1 MKQKTVFL
9 CSDCGYESPKWYGK
23 CPSCGAWNT
32 MSEFKP
38 AAPSAARGTTSF
50 VRGASRPTLL
60 GDIETGDE
68 ARFLSGIG
76 ELDRVLGGGAVHGS
90 FVLVGGEPGIGKSTL
105 LLQMCQEMCR
115 NARVLYVSG
124 EESLRQIKLR
134 AARLHISSPELYIL
148 SETDMDQ
155 IINETELMA
164 PDILIVDSIQT
175 VYKRDLT
182 AAPGG
187 TTQIKECA
195 MSLMQYAKNKNV
207 TIFIVGHVNKEGT
220 LAGPKILEH
229 MVDCVL
235 YFEGESA
242 GPFRCLRAAKNRF
255 GSTNEIGVFE
265 MSEHGL
271 VEVANPSAAM
281 LAGHPQGAS
290 GNCIACVME
299 GSRPLLAEV
308 QALAA
313 KTQFGVPRRTA
324 AGVDYNRMVLLLA
337 ILEKRCGLFLSS
349 SDVYVNVVGGMR
361 LDEPAVDL
369 PMLLAIASSFRDK
382 PLPEGVMSFGEVG
395 LTGELRAGETV
406 RGGFPCAVIADL
418 SSLRVRA
425 ETPELYADE
434 LRTGQKANITLAAA
448 DRMYA
453 ARVASLAP
461 VAVQAVSLAG
471 DSGSV
476 TVETMLDLEGD
487 MTGLRPGSSATVKIF
502 TDHRKKAVVVPYEAV
517 CQRGEQEY
525 VFTIENGRA
534 VQNPVATGYLLER
547 VIEVRSGLEG
557 GETVILSPSDELENG
572 AKLEVQP

>member
-1 MKQKTVFL
+1 MKQKTIFL

-32 MSEFKP
+32 LSEYKVKP
-38 AAPSAARGTTSF
+38 ETATRGVLATDHRGT
-50 VRGASRPTLL
+50 GQNKPTLL
-60 GDIETGDE
+60 SDIDSATES
-68 ARFLSGIG
+68 RFQSGIG

-115 NARVLYVSG
+115 AAKVLYVSG

-134 AARLHISSPELYIL
+134 ASRLGIRASNLFIL
-148 SETDMDQ
+148 AETDMDE
-155 IINETELMA
+155 IIHETDLLE
-164 PDILIVDSIQT
+164 PDILIIDSIQT
-175 VYKRDLT
+175 VYRRDLT

-195 MSLMQYAKNKNV
+195 MSLMQYAKRHSV

-235 YFEGESA
+235 YFEGEQT

-265 MSEHGL
+265 MSDRGL
-271 VEVANPSAAM
+271 LEVQNPSAAM
-281 LAGHPQGAS
+281 LAGHPTGAS

-308 QALAA
+308 QALVA

-337 ILEKRCGLFLSS
+337 ILEKRAGLFLSG
-349 SDVYVNVVGGMR
+349 SDAYVNVVGGMR
-361 LDEPAVDL
+361 LDEPAADL
-369 PMLLAIASSFRDK
+369 PMVLAITSSFRDK

-395 LTGELRAGETV
+395 LTGELRAVSCASQRIWEAYRLGFHTCIVPDQDVGEVPEHMNVVKVKTV
-406 RGGFPCAVIADL
+406 QQAL
-418 SSLRVRA
+418 
-425 ETPELYADE
+425 
-434 LRTGQKANITLAAA
+434 
-448 DRMYA
+448 
-453 ARVASLAP
+453 
-461 VAVQAVSLAG
+461 QAVL
-471 DSGSV
+471 
-476 TVETMLDLEGD
+476 
-487 MTGLRPGSSATVKIF
+487 
-502 TDHRKKAVVVPYEAV
+502 
-517 CQRGEQEY
+517 
-525 VFTIENGRA
+525 
-534 VQNPVATGYLLER
+534 
-547 VIEVRSGLEG
+547 
-557 GETVILSPSDELENG
+557 
-572 AKLEVQP
+572 

>member
-1 MKQKTVFL
+1 MKQKTIFL

-32 MSEFKP
+32 LSEYKVKP
-38 AAPSAARGTTSF
+38 ETATRGVLATDHRGT
-50 VRGASRPTLL
+50 GQNKPTLL
-60 GDIETGDE
+60 SDIDSATES
-68 ARFLSGIG
+68 RFQSGIG

-115 NARVLYVSG
+115 AAKVLYVSG

-134 AARLHISSPELYIL
+134 ASRLGIRASNLFIL
-148 SETDMDQ
+148 AETDMDE
-155 IINETELMA
+155 IIHETDLLE
-164 PDILIVDSIQT
+164 PDILIIDSIQT
-175 VYKRDLT
+175 VYRRDLT

-195 MSLMQYAKNKNV
+195 MSLMQYAKRHSV

-235 YFEGESA
+235 YFEGEQT

-265 MSEHGL
+265 MSDRGL
-271 VEVANPSAAM
+271 LEVQNPSAAM
-281 LAGHPQGAS
+281 LAGHPTGAS

-308 QALAA
+308 QALVA

-337 ILEKRCGLFLSS
+337 ILEKRAGLFLSG
-349 SDVYVNVVGGMR
+349 SDAYVNVVGGMR
-361 LDEPAVDL
+361 LDEPAADL
-369 PMLLAIASSFRDK
+369 PMVLAITSSFRDK

-395 LTGELRAGETV
+395 LTGELRAVSCASQRIWEAYRLGFHTCILPDQDVGEVPEHMNVVKVKTV
-406 RGGFPCAVIADL
+406 QQAL
-418 SSLRVRA
+418 
-425 ETPELYADE
+425 
-434 LRTGQKANITLAAA
+434 
-448 DRMYA
+448 
-453 ARVASLAP
+453 
-461 VAVQAVSLAG
+461 QAVL
-471 DSGSV
+471 
-476 TVETMLDLEGD
+476 
-487 MTGLRPGSSATVKIF
+487 
-502 TDHRKKAVVVPYEAV
+502 
-517 CQRGEQEY
+517 
-525 VFTIENGRA
+525 
-534 VQNPVATGYLLER
+534 
-547 VIEVRSGLEG
+547 
-557 GETVILSPSDELENG
+557 
-572 AKLEVQP
+572 